1 VFPEQPERDITAVVD
16 ACLRGDHPAAWEEFV
31 HRTQRLIASTIIK
44 VASAWGPPSKQVV
57 DDLVQDVYVKLCKD
71 EARILRDFEARHEG
85 ALFGFLKVV
94 AANTTRDHF
103 KASGAAKRQTDK
115 VAESVDVAD
124 QANAP
129 ETSSTMSTADRELLI
144 RDIDRILCQ
153 SLDPETRDRDR
164 LVFWLHYRTGL
175 PAQAIAA
182 RRSVGLT
189 VKGVESLLRRLTA
202 LVRSHVSTAQNSKR
216 IPPEEL
222 VVGEE

>member
-1 VFPEQPERDITAVVD
+1 VFPDESERDITAVVD

-31 HRTQRLIASTIIK
+31 GRTQRLIASTIIK
-44 VASAWGPPSKQVV
+44 VASAWGPPSKHVV
-57 DDLVQDVYVKLCKD
+57 DDLVQDVYLKLCKD
-71 EARILRDFEARHEG
+71 EARILREFEAQHEG
-85 ALFGFLKVV
+85 AIFGFLKVV

-103 KASGAAKRQTDK
+103 KASSAAKRQGDK
-115 VAESVDVAD
+115 VADSVDVAD
-124 QANAP
+124 QADVP
-129 ETSSTMSTADRELLI
+129 GTPSTMSTADRELLI

-153 SLDPETRDRDR
+153 SLSPDTRDRDR

-175 PAQAIAA
+175 TAQAIAA
-182 RRSVGLT
+182 RRPIGLS

-202 LVRSHVSTAQNSKR
+202 LVRSHVSAPQSSRR